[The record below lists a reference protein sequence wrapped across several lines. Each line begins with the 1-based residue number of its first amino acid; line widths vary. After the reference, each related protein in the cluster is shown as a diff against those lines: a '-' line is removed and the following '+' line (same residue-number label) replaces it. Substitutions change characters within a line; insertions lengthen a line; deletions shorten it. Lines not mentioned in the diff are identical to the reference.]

1 MDFQSTPIS
10 MPVAALI
17 ASLIGATATISA
29 ALIQL
34 RIAWRKELQARE
46 KRQPI
51 TQKARRGP
59 VTAVIVL
66 LLASAIGG
74 FALSQYFASAGKK
87 EAAQLQ
93 AELTA
98 RLDQLNRS
106 AQRLEQA
113 SLTTPGEL
121 EAKGR
126 QAEAQRLA
134 DEGATA
140 TVSLAPC
147 GSCSEQQPQQVTLC
161 ADIPATASVIEVL
174 RYSRNGEG
182 NSAWLPATAEQAPL
196 MGRFVAAA
204 YERLDGEN
212 NKQVCQEYQ
221 HWDGEHARSL
231 RIRVRYSL
239 NYPAPVTP

>member
-46 KRQPI
+46 KRQPV

-66 LLASAIGG
+66 LVASAIGG
-74 FALSQYFASAGKK
+74 FALSQYLASEGKK
-87 EAAQLQ
+87 EAAQMQ

-113 SLTTPGEL
+113 SLTTPTEL
-121 EAKGR
+121 EAKAR
-126 QAEAQRLA
+126 QAVAQRLG
-134 DEGATA
+134 DEGVTA
-140 TVSLAPC
+140 AVGLAPC
-147 GSCSEQQPQQVTLC
+147 DSCTEQQAQQVSLC
-161 ADIPATASVIEVL
+161 TDIPATATVLEVM
-174 RYSRNGEG
+174 RYSRNNDDSG
-182 NSAWLPATAEQAPL
+182 AWLVMEHDQTL
-196 MGRFVAAA
+196 GTGRFVGNA
-204 YERLDGEN
+204 YERLDSETS
-212 NKQVCQEYQ
+212 KQVCQEYW
-221 HWDGEHARSL
+221 HWDTEHARSL

-239 NYPAPVTP
+239 HSPATPTP